1 MENESG
7 LQELFEA
14 YEDEFALALYEL
26 RKSAREL
33 SHEENAP
40 CYEAAVLRFAEAAH
54 RLVADL
60 RGAMQHLPTNELA
73 QCAFKS
79 GLRATLWREDNEFQ
93 AQ

>member
-1 MENESG
+1 MENASEV
-7 LQELFEA
+7 QELFEA
-14 YEDEFALALYEL
+14 YEDEFAKATYAL

-40 CYEAAVLRFAEAAH
+40 CYDEAVLRFAEAAH
-54 RLVADL
+54 CLVTDL
-60 RGAMQHLPTNELA
+60 RGALQDLPSCELA